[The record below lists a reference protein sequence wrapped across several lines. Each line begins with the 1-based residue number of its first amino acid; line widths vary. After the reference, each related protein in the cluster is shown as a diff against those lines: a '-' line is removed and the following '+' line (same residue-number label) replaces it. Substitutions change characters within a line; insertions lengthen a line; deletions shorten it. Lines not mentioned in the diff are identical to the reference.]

1 LSPLLAMK
9 SVFPSGVMAMAC
21 GCAPVATAFPV
32 CDTAPLVRLMLYDLT
47 IWSPAVATH
56 IDAVVVEAEFLA
68 VAQPF
73 NPAMH
78 AIASAA
84 SAQRDI
90 MRILLP

>member
-1 LSPLLAMK
+1 
-9 SVFPSGVMAMAC
+9 MAC

-47 IWSPAVATH
+47 IWSPAVAIH
-56 IDAVVVEAEFLA
+56 IDAVVDEAGLWA
-68 VAQPF
+68 VAQLF

-78 AIASAA
+78 AIATTA